1 MISNI
6 RQSDNSSSMLLSLK
20 SCDKW
25 LRCWYNM
32 SKRTWV
38 PGSPSI
44 SQFLSVT
51 GSSWLVYCILY
62 HKLFSP
68 EALLLIQPFCLPTL
82 FVPLPSGCCTYF
94 CCLPSHSFHTAQS
107 VHSGLSQVSSSLTM
121 LSLSSMLNLTM
132 LKSSTIARNSHV
144 FSFLFLSC
152 IHVQSLKTAVNIQ
165 PSTKVNNNINAIW
178 AIKSPSPLEWREA
191 KHLAFTKV
199 HKMPSMTWYCR
210 SICSRN
216 GKYSKN
222 YKFPT
227 VLLL

>member
-1 MISNI
+1 
-6 RQSDNSSSMLLSLK
+6 
-20 SCDKW
+20 
-25 LRCWYNM
+25 M

-38 PGSPSI
+38 PGSSSI

-62 HKLFSP
+62 PKLFSP

-82 FVPLPSGCCTYF
+82 FVPFPSGCRTIL
-94 CCLPSHSFHTAQS
+94 CCLPSHSFQTVKS
-107 VHSGLSQVSSSLTM
+107 VHSGLSQVSPTLAM
-121 LSLSSMLNLTM
+121 LSLLSMLNLTM
-132 LKSSTIARNSHV
+132 LKSSTMVRNSHV

-152 IHVQSLKTAVNIQ
+152 IHVLCLKTAVNIQ
-165 PSTKVNNNINAIW
+165 PSTKVNTNINAIW
-178 AIKSPSPLEWREA
+178 SIKSWSPLEWREA
-191 KHLAFTKV
+191 KHLALTKV
-199 HKMPSMTWYCR
+199 HKMPSMTWYCH